1 MTQIEHTLK
10 DRRKRHWLRRRA
22 AGSVSTQ
29 TKIQGKSRTHMIT
42 IEEKPAKWIDSL
54 LKGQVAPVKPKK
66 VNRLSRS
73 RRRSV
78 RDNRPLNVLGCLALV
93 HAVRTALAANKR

>member
-1 MTQIEHTLK
+1 
-10 DRRKRHWLRRRA
+10 
-22 AGSVSTQ
+22 
-29 TKIQGKSRTHMIT
+29 MIT